1 MEMEVRITIVDIV
14 VLLLQQTEE
23 TIFEALQET
32 CLPVIL
38 KRVKACYLRGFEHR
52 DLLQEAYIVLW
63 KILPKYNV
71 RGNIRFRPYFKRCL
85 QNYFNSLIRDQL
97 ADKRALNQSIYSLDS
112 IYERVGT
119 ELDHGDYADGQPED
133 QAIARETLA
142 RYRTGLSRLEKA
154 VFELM
159 MLDKSYDEMATILGK
174 SQKKVRNACYR
185 CRKKL
190 KKYVH
195 D

>member
-1 MEMEVRITIVDIV
+1 MDMEVRITIVDIV
-14 VLLLQQTEE
+14 VLLLKQTEE

-63 KILPKYNV
+63 KVLPKYNV

-97 ADKRALNQSIYSLDS
+97 ADKRALNQSINL
-112 IYERVGT
+112 
-119 ELDHGDYADGQPED
+119 
-133 QAIARETLA
+133 LA
-142 RYRTGLSRLEKA
+142 
-154 VFELM
+154 
-159 MLDKSYDEMATILGK
+159 
-174 SQKKVRNACYR
+174 
-185 CRKKL
+185 
-190 KKYVH
+190 
-195 D
+195 